1 MTSMPRSR
9 PASTRAS
16 CALVALGLLV
26 LTPVEAKRT
35 DRDQPM
41 DVQASH
47 FDGFRKP
54 DSTTTLK
61 GNVVITQ
68 GSLKATG
75 ALAKVHFDGNA
86 EIDSVV
92 LTGSPAHIQQMD
104 DNGNLMQGQ
113 AATINYQVAK
123 DFAVLHGQA
132 SIVQQGRGEAHG
144 DRLTYNTQTSEMTGD
159 SGGDGRVHMIFKPK
173 PKAGAP
179 AAAQTT
185 PAAPAASAPA
195 PATSTPA
202 PAALPAGSATVPAN
216 SASAPAAATSSGQP

>member
-9 PASTRAS
+9 PASMRAS
-16 CALVALGLLV
+16 AALVLLGLTV
-26 LTPVEAKRT
+26 LAPVQAKRT

-54 DSTTTLK
+54 NSTTTLK

-75 ALAKVHFDGNA
+75 DLAKVHFDGNA

-92 LTGSPAHIQQMD
+92 LTGGPAHIQQLD
-104 DNGNLMQGQ
+104 DNGNLMQGD
-113 AATINYQVAK
+113 AATIDYKVAK
-123 DFAVLHGQA
+123 DYAVLQGHA
-132 SIVQQGRGEAHG
+132 SITQQGRGEAHG

-159 SGGDGRVHMIFKPK
+159 SGGDGRVHMIFKPQ
-173 PKAGAP
+173 PKSGAAAP
-179 AAAQTT
+179 AAA
-185 PAAPAASAPA
+185 PAPAPASAASAPA
-195 PATSTPA
+195 PATS
-202 PAALPAGSATVPAN
+202 
-216 SASAPAAATSSGQP
+216 SGQP

>member
-9 PASTRAS
+9 PASMRAS
-16 CALVALGLLV
+16 AALVLLGLTV
-26 LTPVEAKRT
+26 LAPVQAKRT

-54 DSTTTLK
+54 NSTTTLK

-75 ALAKVHFDGNA
+75 DLAKVHFDANA

-92 LTGSPAHIQQMD
+92 LTGSPAHLQQLD
-104 DNGNLMQGQ
+104 DNGNLMQGD
-113 AATINYQVAK
+113 AATIDYKVAK
-123 DFAVLHGQA
+123 DYAVLQGHA
-132 SIVQQGRGEAHG
+132 SITQQGRGEAHG

-159 SGGDGRVHMIFKPK
+159 SGGDGRVHMIFKPQ
-173 PKAGAP
+173 PKSGTAAP
-179 AAAQTT
+179 AAA
-185 PAAPAASAPA
+185 PAPAPATSAPA
-195 PATSTPA
+195 PATS
-202 PAALPAGSATVPAN
+202 
-216 SASAPAAATSSGQP
+216 SGQP

>member
-9 PASTRAS
+9 PASMRAS
-16 CALVALGLLV
+16 ASWALALLGLLV
-26 LTPVEAKRT
+26 LAPAQAKRT

-54 DSTTTLK
+54 NSTTTLK

-75 ALAKVHFDGNA
+75 DLAKVHFDANA

-92 LTGSPAHIQQMD
+92 LTGSPAHLQQLD
-104 DNGNLMQGQ
+104 DNGNLMQGD
-113 AATINYQVAK
+113 AATIDYKVAK
-123 DFAVLHGQA
+123 DYAVLQGHA
-132 SIVQQGRGEAHG
+132 SITQQGRGEAHG

-159 SGGDGRVHMIFKPK
+159 SGGDGRVHMIFKPQ
-173 PKAGAP
+173 PKAGTAAP
-179 AAAQTT
+179 AAARS
-185 PAAPAASAPA
+185 PAPAASAPA
-195 PATSTPA
+195 PATS
-202 PAALPAGSATVPAN
+202 
-216 SASAPAAATSSGQP
+216 SGQP

>member
-1 MTSMPRSR
+1 MPRSR
-9 PASTRAS
+9 PASMRAS
-16 CALVALGLLV
+16 WALALLGLLV
-26 LTPVEAKRT
+26 LAPAQAKRT

-75 ALAKVHFDGNA
+75 DLAKVHFDANA
-86 EIDSVV
+86 EIDSVL
-92 LTGSPAHIQQMD
+92 LTGSPAHLQQLD
-104 DNGNLMQGQ
+104 DNGNLMQGE
-113 AATINYQVAK
+113 AASIDYKVAR
-123 DFAVLHGQA
+123 DFAVLEGNA
-132 SIVQQGRGEAHG
+132 SITQQGRGEAHG

-173 PKAGAP
+173 PR
-179 AAAQTT
+179 
-185 PAAPAASAPA
+185 ASAPA
-195 PATSTPA
+195 PATSAGSTPA
-202 PAALPAGSATVPAN
+202 PATSTAVPA
-216 SASAPAAATSSGQP
+216 PATSSGQP

>member
-1 MTSMPRSR
+1 M
-9 PASTRAS
+9 RAS
-16 CALVALGLLV
+16 WMLALLGLLV
-26 LTPVEAKRT
+26 LAPALAKRT

-54 DSTTTLK
+54 NSTTTLK

-75 ALAKVHFDGNA
+75 DLAKVHFDANA

-92 LTGSPAHIQQMD
+92 LTGSPAHIRQLD
-104 DNGNLMQGQ
+104 DNGNLMQGE
-113 AATINYQVAK
+113 AASIDYQVAR
-123 DFAVLHGQA
+123 DFAVLQGHA
-132 SIVQQGRGEAHG
+132 SINQQGRGEAHG

-173 PKAGAP
+173 PKPKPGAAAP
-179 AAAQTT
+179 AAA
-185 PAAPAASAPA
+185 PAPAASAPA
-195 PATSTPA
+195 PAH
-202 PAALPAGSATVPAN
+202 
-216 SASAPAAATSSGQP
+216 ATSSGQP

>member
-1 MTSMPRSR
+1 MTSTPRSR
-9 PASTRAS
+9 PAGTHAS
-16 CALVALGLLV
+16 WGVLLLGLL
-26 LTPVEAKRT
+26 LIAPAAAKRT

-54 DSTTTLK
+54 NSTTTLK

-75 ALAKVHFDGNA
+75 DLAKVHFDANA

-92 LTGSPAHIQQMD
+92 LTGSPAHIQQLD
-104 DNGNLMQGQ
+104 DNGNLMQGE
-113 AATINYQVAK
+113 AATIDYQVAR
-123 DFAVLHGQA
+123 DFAVLQGHA

-173 PKAGAP
+173 PRPQSP
-179 AAAQTT
+179 AAA
-185 PAAPAASAPA
+185 PA
-195 PATSTPA
+195 P
-202 PAALPAGSATVPAN
+202 
-216 SASAPAAATSSGQP
+216 SASVPAAATSSGQP

>member
-1 MTSMPRSR
+1 MTSTPRSR

-16 CALVALGLLV
+16 ARWALVLLGLLV
-26 LTPVEAKRT
+26 LAPAQAKRS

-54 DSTTTLK
+54 NSTTTLK

-75 ALAKVHFDGNA
+75 DLAKVHFDANA

-92 LTGSPAHIQQMD
+92 LTGSPAHLQQLD
-104 DNGNLMQGQ
+104 DNGNLMQGE
-113 AATINYQVAK
+113 AATIDYQVAK
-123 DFAVLHGQA
+123 DFAVLQGHA
-132 SIVQQGRGEAHG
+132 SINQHGRGEAHG

-173 PKAGAP
+173 PKAGSA
-179 AAAQTT
+179 
-185 PAAPAASAPA
+185 AAPAA
-195 PATSTPA
+195 ATSTPA
-202 PAALPAGSATVPAN
+202 PA
-216 SASAPAAATSSGQP
+216 TSSGQP

>member
-9 PASTRAS
+9 PASMRAS
-16 CALVALGLLV
+16 AALVLLGLTV
-26 LTPVEAKRT
+26 LAPVQAKRT

-54 DSTTTLK
+54 NSTTTLK

-75 ALAKVHFDGNA
+75 DLAKVHFDANA

-92 LTGSPAHIQQMD
+92 LTGSPAHLRQMD
-104 DNGNLMQGQ
+104 DNGNLMQGD
-113 AATINYQVAK
+113 AATIDYKVAK
-123 DFAVLHGQA
+123 DYAVLQGHA
-132 SIVQQGRGEAHG
+132 SITQQGRGEAHG

-159 SGGDGRVHMIFKPK
+159 SGGDGRVHMIFKPQ
-173 PKAGAP
+173 PKSPQPRSETAAP
-179 AAAQTT
+179 AAA
-185 PAAPAASAPA
+185 PAPASSAPA
-195 PATSTPA
+195 PATS
-202 PAALPAGSATVPAN
+202 
-216 SASAPAAATSSGQP
+216 SGQP